1 MFWCQNFESFKITSF
16 GSLAAHLIQPNVE
29 SMADYN
35 IFFFYPQEAISSHPT
50 DSKKGVSRVSI
61 KKYVYTCRI
70 KLSMLTIFARYLEDK
85 YKLDMSAASN
95 TSNLNGA
102 IKRAVEKNE
111 LALPGGPSG
120 RVKLVAVSFSSYP
133 AFLSVLKTVLFR
145 RPPSPRPLRR
155 SPPLRRLLPL
165 SPLRRRLPPRPLP
178 RRLFLPLRRLPLL
191 SLLLPRPR
199 LLFLRRR
206 LRLRALLSRRLLKRR
221 LLLRRRPKLLL
232 VS

>member
-1 MFWCQNFESFKITSF
+1 MSSSSCFDAKISNRSKLPLLEVWLPAQSNQTSNRW
-16 GSLAAHLIQPNVE
+16 LI
-29 SMADYN
+29 
-35 IFFFYPQEAISSHPT
+35 ITFFFYPQEAISSHPT

-70 KLSMLTIFARYLEDK
+70 KLSMLTIRARYLEDK

-120 RVKLVAVSFSSYP
+120 RVKLVAVSSSSYP
-133 AFLSVLKTVLFR
+133 AFLSVLKTVLPR
-145 RPPSPRPLRR
+145 RPPSPR
-155 SPPLRRLLPL
+155 
-165 SPLRRRLPPRPLP
+165 PLRRRLPPRPLP

-206 LRLRALLSRRLLKRR
+206 LRLRALLPRRLLKRR

-232 VS
+232 VSLSSAFKKMSS